1 MTRTYGKIAVS
12 LPGDQIEAA
21 RQAVANGQAPSV
33 PAYVSDALARA
44 ERDASLARLVA
55 SLVSDHGEPSPADYA
70 WADEVLGLS
79 P

>member
-1 MTRTYGKIAVS
+1 M
-12 LPGDQIEAA
+12 
-21 RQAVANGQAPSV
+21 ANGQAPSV

-79 P
+79 S